1 MISFRYHLVS
11 IIAVFLAL
19 ALGIIVGA
27 SGLRGPVLD
36 DLHKQVATLKG
47 ENSKLRGQNDQ
58 LTEQFNN
65 ADRFASTYASEILKD
80 TLTGHTVA
88 IISAPGADSSI
99 AKGIRTA
106 VVLGGGT
113 VTTQLSINPAWAEP
127 SHADALI
134 RFVTG
139 AAHPAGLNYPD
150 STDAPTLGAVLL
162 SYVLSGKGGEN
173 SLLTVARGLSQLG
186 LVSVSDNPKVPRP
199 AQLVVLVTS
208 GTYPAKDKR
217 TEAML
222 NMITEFSITSLPTM
236 VGGNLAAAQPSGL
249 ISVVRADKVSEL
261 VSTVDDAGSALG
273 QVTSAQALAGLLT
286 NTVGQY
292 GTGPG
297 AKELFP
303 APAK

>member
-36 DLHKQVATLKG
+36 DLHKQVSTLKG

-58 LTEQFNN
+58 LTQQFNN
-65 ADRFASTYASEILKD
+65 ADRFASTYASKILKD

-88 IISAPGADSSI
+88 VISAPGASSI

-106 VVLGGGT
+106 VERGGGT

-139 AAHPAGLNYPD
+139 SAHPAGLAYPD

-162 SYVLSGKGGEN
+162 SYALSGKGGEN

-208 GTYPAKDKR
+208 GTYPAKDER
-217 TEAML
+217 SQAML
-222 NMITEFSITSLPTM
+222 NMITEFSTKRPTV
-236 VGGNLAAAQPSGL
+236 VGGTCRGPAL
-249 ISVVRADKVSEL
+249 RAHRGGASRQ
-261 VSTVDDAGSALG
+261 G
-273 QVTSAQALAGLLT
+273 Q
-286 NTVGQY
+286 
-292 GTGPG
+292 
-297 AKELFP
+297 
-303 APAK
+303 